1 MTPSRVKD
9 LTEFPQNAKL
19 MESLEPQV
27 SDHQGACNSDQYS
40 CRHLHE
46 APHEKKPWLPQE
58 ESTPNFLNAKL
69 LLAQVSDHGA
79 YKLYPC
85 NTDQYS
91 WRHLHVAR
99 HDSRK

>member
-40 CRHLHE
+40 
-46 APHEKKPWLPQE
+46 
-58 ESTPNFLNAKL
+58 
-69 LLAQVSDHGA
+69 
-79 YKLYPC
+79 
-85 NTDQYS
+85 
-91 WRHLHVAR
+91 
-99 HDSRK
+99 